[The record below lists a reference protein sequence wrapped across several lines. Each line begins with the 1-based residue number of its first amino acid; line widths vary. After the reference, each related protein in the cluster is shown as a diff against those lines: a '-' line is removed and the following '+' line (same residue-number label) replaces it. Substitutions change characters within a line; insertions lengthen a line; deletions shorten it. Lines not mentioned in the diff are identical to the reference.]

1 LFEKLRKILSET
13 TKNLGQK
20 SISKKDIDSIL
31 DELQINLMEND
42 VAHEIADEMST
53 KIKEEI
59 QNLKLERNEN
69 SEQVI
74 TTKLYSFL
82 HELFLSTNTKTDII
96 QSILEK
102 KKSKAGPYSIIFL
115 GINGTGKTTTVAKFC
130 KLLRDKGISVVMAAA
145 DTHRAGAIEQI
156 TQHGN
161 NLNVK
166 VISQRYGADPSAVAR
181 DALEHAKKNYI
192 EAVLI
197 DTAGRMQTSKN
208 LMEEVNKLIRV
219 VRPDMKIFVGDS
231 LAGNDTV
238 NQAREFFEYTKY
250 DGSILTKS
258 DADSKGGAA
267 ISIAYLTNKPILYL
281 GIGQGYGDL
290 EEFDYDRFLDSI
302 FKDKVYDK
310 VEKIQAPGDMLGVDN
325 VPNDE
330 PKTDTPNLTH
340 QLDPPHLDASELELP
355 SDTDKIVEKMD
366 EEKKLSAPQTK
377 QVESAHRN
385 DDEKFVDGR
394 KNVTEEKMK
403 SVTEITDLKPKGGS
417 FFKKIF
423 KDNKDNKDK
432 TDSNDG
438 KDNRNDNTEARKE
451 PNKKENKNKDKIT
464 SEPESDRQSRADN
477 DEVVY
482 LTDDD
487 IDDLIK

>member
-1 LFEKLRKILSET
+1 MFEKLRKIFSET
-13 TKNLGQK
+13 AKNLGQK

-31 DELQINLMEND
+31 DELQISLMEND
-42 VAHEIADEMST
+42 VAHEIADDLTS
-53 KIKEEI
+53 KIKTEI
-59 QNLKLERNEN
+59 LELKLERDEN
-69 SEQVI
+69 SDEVI
-74 TTKLYSFL
+74 TTRLYSFL
-82 HELFLSTNTKTDII
+82 HELFMSTNVKTDII
-96 QSILEK
+96 QAILDK
-102 KKSKAGPYSIIFL
+102 KKSKAGPYSIVFL

-130 KLLRDKGISVVMAAA
+130 KLLRDKGISVVLAAA

-208 LMEEVNKLIRV
+208 LMEEVSKIIRV
-219 VRPDMKIFVGDS
+219 IKPDMKIFVGDS

-267 ISIAYLTNKPILYL
+267 ISIAYLTHKPILYL
-281 GIGQGYGDL
+281 GMGQGYGDL
-290 EEFDYDRFLDSI
+290 EEFDHDRFLDSI

-310 VEKIQAPGDMLGVDN
+310 TGKILTPSNDSSVDN
-325 VPNDE
+325 TNKAEPVIEIPNINPISEIAKLESPSSNTDKVLGTFETEKQTTPPQTSELSSTKSDDDQKLDDRLNHFSEEKTESKTKMNE
-330 PKTDTPNLTH
+330 PK
-340 QLDPPHLDASELELP
+340 
-355 SDTDKIVEKMD
+355 M
-366 EEKKLSAPQTK
+366 
-377 QVESAHRN
+377 
-385 DDEKFVDGR
+385 
-394 KNVTEEKMK
+394 
-403 SVTEITDLKPKGGS
+403 KGGL
-417 FFKKIF
+417 FKKIF
-423 KDNKDNKDK
+423 KDDKDK
-432 TDSNDG
+432 KDTDDSKQSILD
-438 KDNRNDNTEARKE
+438 KLDIKKE
-451 PNKKENKNKDKIT
+451 MNKNENKNKSK
-464 SEPESDRQSRADN
+464 SKPEKENEKD

-487 IDDLIK
+487 INDLIK

>member
-1 LFEKLRKILSET
+1 LFEKLRKIFSES

-31 DELQINLMEND
+31 DELQISLMEND
-42 VAHEIADEMST
+42 VAHEIVDAMTT

-59 QNLKLERNEN
+59 QNLKLERNDN
-69 SEQVI
+69 SDEVI

-102 KKSKAGPYSIIFL
+102 KKSKAGPYSIVFL

-181 DALEHAKKNYI
+181 DALEHARKNYI

-208 LMEEVNKLIRV
+208 LMEEVSKLIRV
-219 VRPDMKIFVGDS
+219 VKPDMKIFVGDS

-267 ISIAYLTNKPILYL
+267 ISIAYLTHKPILYL
-281 GIGQGYGDL
+281 GMGQGYGDL
-290 EEFDYDRFLDSI
+290 EEFDHDRFLDSI

-310 VEKIQAPGDMLGVDN
+310 IEKIQVPGDMLSADN
-325 VPNDE
+325 VRKGE
-330 PKTDTPNLTH
+330 PTSDTPNFTP
-340 QLDPPHLDASELELP
+340 QLDTTQLDASKLELP
-355 SDTDKIVEKMD
+355 SDTDKIIEK
-366 EEKKLSAPQTK
+366 L
-377 QVESAHRN
+377 
-385 DDEKFVDGR
+385 DDEKFGDGR

-403 SVTEITDLKPKGGS
+403 SVTEITESNPKGGS

-423 KDNKDNKDK
+423 KDNKIKMN
-432 TDSNDG
+432 SNDG
-438 KDNRNDNTEARKE
+438 KDNRNDNTETRKE

-464 SEPESDRQSRADN
+464 SKPESDRESSADN

>member
-1 LFEKLRKILSET
+1 LFEKLRKIFSET
-13 TKNLGQK
+13 AKNLGQK
-20 SISKKDIDSIL
+20 SISKKDVDSII
-31 DELQINLMEND
+31 DELQISLMEND
-42 VAHEIADEMST
+42 VAHEIVDEMTS
-53 KIKEEI
+53 KIKTEI
-59 QNLKLERNEN
+59 MDLKLERSEN
-69 SEQVI
+69 SDQVI

-102 KKSKAGPYSIIFL
+102 KKSKAGPYSIVFL

-130 KLLRDKGISVVMAAA
+130 KLLRDRGISVVLAAA

-156 TQHGN
+156 THHGN

-208 LMEEVNKLIRV
+208 LMEEVSKIIRV
-219 VRPDMKIFVGDS
+219 IKPDLKIFVGDS

-238 NQAREFFEYTKY
+238 NQAREFYEYTKY

-267 ISIAYLTNKPILYL
+267 ISIAYLTHKPILYL

-290 EEFDYDRFLDSI
+290 EEFDHDRFLDSI

-310 VEKIQAPGDMLGVDN
+310 TGKILTPTSVTSVDN
-325 VPNDE
+325 ISKDE
-330 PKTDTPNLTH
+330 PVIEIPKSNPSSESAKLETPSNN
-340 QLDPPHLDASELELP
+340 
-355 SDTDKIVEKMD
+355 TDKISET
-366 EEKKLSAPQTK
+366 EEIEKLSAVPPTLEVAPTQI
-377 QVESAHRN
+377 
-385 DDEKFVDGR
+385 DDSQKFGDGR
-394 KNVTEEKMK
+394 LNHVTEEKMDSK
-403 SVTEITDLKPKGGS
+403 TVITEPKPKGGL
-417 FFKKIF
+417 FFKKNF
-423 KDNKDNKDK
+423 KDNNDK
-432 TDSNDG
+432 NVADDG
-438 KDNRNDNTEARKE
+438 KDSIAKKIETKKE
-451 PNKKENKNKDKIT
+451 MNKKENKSKGK
-464 SEPESDRQSRADN
+464 SKPEHENEVEN

-487 IDDLIK
+487 INDLIK

>member
-1 LFEKLRKILSET
+1 LFERLRKIFSET
-13 TKNLGQK
+13 AKNLGQK

-31 DELQINLMEND
+31 DELQISLMEND
-42 VAHEIADEMST
+42 VAHEIVDEMTS
-53 KIKEEI
+53 KIKTEI
-59 QNLKLERNEN
+59 VDLKLERNEN
-69 SEQVI
+69 SDQVI

-82 HELFLSTNTKTDII
+82 HELFLSTNTKTDVIE
-96 QSILEK
+96 SILEK
-102 KKSKAGPYSIIFL
+102 KKSKAGPYSIVFL

-130 KLLRDKGISVVMAAA
+130 KLLRDRGISVVLAAA

-156 TQHGN
+156 THHGN

-181 DALEHAKKNYI
+181 DALEHAKKNYV

-208 LMEEVNKLIRV
+208 LMEEVSKIIRV
-219 VRPDMKIFVGDS
+219 IKPDLKIFVGDS

-238 NQAREFFEYTKY
+238 NQAREFYEYTKY

-267 ISIAYLTNKPILYL
+267 ISIAYLTHKPILYL

-290 EEFDYDRFLDSI
+290 EEFDHDRFLDSI

-310 VEKIQAPGDMLGVDN
+310 TGKILTPTGETSEDN
-325 VPNDE
+325 LSKDE
-330 PKTDTPNLTH
+330 PVIEIPHVN
-340 QLDPPHLDASELELP
+340 PPSENAKIKSP
-355 SDTDKIVEKMD
+355 FSNADKISEIKKIEKQSTVPQTLEAAPTKIDDSQKSDDGRLNHVREEKMD
-366 EEKKLSAPQTK
+366 
-377 QVESAHRN
+377 
-385 DDEKFVDGR
+385 
-394 KNVTEEKMK
+394 
-403 SVTEITDLKPKGGS
+403 LKTVINEPKGGL

-423 KDNKDNKDK
+423 RDNKDK
-432 TDSNDG
+432 NDTDDG
-438 KDNRNDNTEARKE
+438 KDRTTDKIETRKE
-451 PNKKENKNKDKIT
+451 MNTKENKSKGK
-464 SEPESDRQSRADN
+464 SKPEQEN
-477 DEVVY
+477 EVGKDEVVY

-487 IDDLIK
+487 INDLIK

>member
-1 LFEKLRKILSET
+1 LFEKLRKIFSET
-13 TKNLGQK
+13 AKNLGQK

-31 DELQINLMEND
+31 DDLQISLMEND
-42 VAHEIADEMST
+42 VAHEIVDEMTSKIKT
-53 KIKEEI
+53 KIMDL
-59 QNLKLERNEN
+59 NLERSEN
-69 SEQVI
+69 SDQVI

-82 HELFLSTNTKTDII
+82 HELFLSTNTKTDVI

-102 KKSKAGPYSIIFL
+102 KKSKAGPYSIVFL

-130 KLLRDKGISVVMAAA
+130 KLLRDRGISVVLAAA

-156 TQHGN
+156 THHGN

-208 LMEEVNKLIRV
+208 LMEEVSKIIRV
-219 VRPDMKIFVGDS
+219 IKPDLKIFVGDS

-238 NQAREFFEYTKY
+238 NQAREFYEYTKY

-267 ISIAYLTNKPILYL
+267 ISIAYLTHKPILYL

-290 EEFDYDRFLDSI
+290 EEFDHDRFLDSI

-310 VEKIQAPGDMLGVDN
+310 TGKILTPTGVTSADNISKDEPVIEIPNVNSPSENSKLESPSSNPEKIGEM
-325 VPNDE
+325 
-330 PKTDTPNLTH
+330 
-340 QLDPPHLDASELELP
+340 
-355 SDTDKIVEKMD
+355 
-366 EEKKLSAPQTK
+366 EEIKKLTTVPQTLEVAPNK
-377 QVESAHRN
+377 IDGNQKL
-385 DDEKFVDGR
+385 DDGR
-394 KNVTEEKMK
+394 LNPVTEEKMDTK
-403 SVTEITDLKPKGGS
+403 TVINEPKPKGGL

-423 KDNKDNKDK
+423 KDNKDKKD
-432 TDSNDG
+432 TDYG
-438 KDNRNDNTEARKE
+438 KHSTDDKIETRKE
-451 PNKKENKNKDKIT
+451 MNKKENKSKSKSKFEKENE
-464 SEPESDRQSRADN
+464 SEN

-487 IDDLIK
+487 INDLIK